1 MNEAAAT
8 LTWLFIVT
16 SIVALIELHGETVP
30 RVDTVRRH
38 SFQPLVPRLLWLGSV
53 VVVAVRPEVVRIEV
67 AVVVPVPIS
76 KAVPVPT
83 EVTAAAITE
92 GETAPHT
99 GSASAEMDSTH
110 SAGATETQSSDTT
123 RAPSAEVAA
132 TESTHAAHVAA
143 AEPPSMAAAA
153 KPAAAAMA
161 AAAMAAASTSPA
173 ATARLC
179 RGCNSTGERAGDE
192 NDHHLLQH
200 LPIPHFGCR
209 FTVCG
214 WSAQS
219 DARPPPAVFCPC
231 RALLTVAAI

>member
-1 MNEAAAT
+1 
-8 LTWLFIVT
+8 
-16 SIVALIELHGETVP
+16 
-30 RVDTVRRH
+30 
-38 SFQPLVPRLLWLGSV
+38 
-53 VVVAVRPEVVRIEV
+53 
-67 AVVVPVPIS
+67 
-76 KAVPVPT
+76 
-83 EVTAAAITE
+83 
-92 GETAPHT
+92 
-99 GSASAEMDSTH
+99 MDSTH

-123 RAPSAEVAA
+123 GAHSAEVAA

-153 KPAAAAMA
+153 KPA